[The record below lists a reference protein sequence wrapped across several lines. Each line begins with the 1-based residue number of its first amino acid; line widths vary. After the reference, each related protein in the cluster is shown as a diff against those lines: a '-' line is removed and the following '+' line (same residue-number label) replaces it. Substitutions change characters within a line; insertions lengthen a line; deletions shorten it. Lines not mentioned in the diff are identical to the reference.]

1 MAGGMEELFRAHWRL
16 VVGYLARRT
25 GSTTLAEEL
34 AQETFYRA
42 TRAFLGWRGGS
53 PAAWLLAIAR
63 NVLIDHTRRRRLDLV
78 PLTDNLLEHPDSH
91 DLPSEEI
98 GAVLASLPARQ
109 RRLLELVYVDG
120 YTHAE
125 VGAMVGTSPGA
136 IKTAVWRARQ
146 AFLERYREVE
156 EGKAGAG

>member
-1 MAGGMEELFRAHWRL
+1 VAGGMEELFRAHWRL

-25 GSTTLAEEL
+25 GSTTVAEEL

-78 PLTDNLLEHPDSH
+78 PLTDNLLEQLDSH
-91 DLPSEEI
+91 DLASE
-98 GAVLASLPARQ
+98 ASMVLASLSPRQ

-125 VGAMVGTSPGA
+125 VAAMTGASPGA
-136 IKTAVWRARQ
+136 IKTAVPCA
-146 AFLERYREVE
+146 
-156 EGKAGAG
+156 AGVSGALP

>member
-16 VVGYLARRT
+16 VLGYLARRT
-25 GSTTLAEEL
+25 GSTTVAEEL

-63 NVLIDHTRRRRLDLV
+63 NVLIDHTRRRGLELV
-78 PLTDNLLEHPDSH
+78 PLTDNLLVHVDSH
-91 DLPSEEI
+91 DVASEEVTAAL
-98 GAVLASLPARQ
+98 GSLTAGQ
-109 RRLLELVYVDG
+109 RRLLELVYVDA

-125 VGAMVGTSPGA
+125 VA
-136 IKTAVWRARQ
+136 
-146 AFLERYREVE
+146 AFLEHYREVE
-156 EGKAGAG
+156 ESEA